1 MAAQYAYVMKNM
13 TKTFP
18 GAPKPVLSN
27 INLQF
32 YQGAKIGIV
41 GPNGAGK
48 STLIKI
54 MAGIDTDF
62 TGEAW
67 PGENITVGYLE
78 QEPEL
83 DASKTVLEN
92 VKDGARETADLVD
105 RFNAVSAAMGEP
117 DADFDALGTEM
128 AELQEK
134 IDAVDGWTLD
144 NQLEI
149 AMEALRCP
157 PGDMG
162 VETLSG
168 GEKRRVAL
176 TRLLIQKPSIL
187 LLDEPTNHLD
197 AESVEWLENHLKEYA
212 GAVLMITHDRYF
224 LDNVV
229 EWILELDR
237 GKYFPYEGNYST
249 YLEKKAKR
257 LAQEERE
264 ETGRSKA
271 LREELEWIRQTPA
284 ARQTKSKARI
294 RKFEQLQEAQDN
306 RKPGKA
312 QIVIQVP
319 ERLGGKVI
327 EVQNVS
333 KAYGDKLLFED
344 LSFTLPPGGIV
355 GVIGPNGAG
364 KSTLFKLIT
373 GKEQPDS
380 GKIDIGET
388 VRLGFVDQS
397 RDHLDPKHN
406 VWEEISD
413 GLDYM
418 KVNGMDM
425 STRAYVGAFNFKGQ
439 DQQKNVGKLS
449 GGERNRVHMAKMLKT
464 GGNVLLLDEPTNDL
478 DVETLGALE
487 DAIENFA
494 GCAVVISHDRFF
506 LDRLATHILAFEGNS
521 HVEWFE
527 GNFEAYEEDKRR
539 RLGDAADRPTRLAY
553 KKLTR

>member
-13 TKTFP
+13 TKTFT
-18 GAPKPVLSN
+18 GAPKPVLNN
-27 INLQF
+27 INPQF

-48 STLIKI
+48 STLMKI
-54 MAGIDTDF
+54 MAGIDTDYA
-62 TGEAW
+62 GEAW
-67 PGENITVGYLE
+67 PGENITVGYLP

-83 DASKTVLEN
+83 DPNKTVLEN
-92 VKDGARETADLVD
+92 VKDGARETADMVE
-105 RFNAVSAAMGEP
+105 RFNQIGIEMGEE
-117 DADFDALGTEM
+117 DADFDALSEEM
-128 AELQEK
+128 AELQDK

-157 PGDMG
+157 PSDAS
-162 VETLSG
+162 VENLSG

-176 TRLLIQKPSIL
+176 TRLLIQKPGIL

-197 AESVEWLENHLKEYA
+197 AESVNWLENHLAEYA

-229 EWILELDR
+229 GWILELDR
-237 GKYFPYEGNYST
+237 GSYYPYEGNYST
-249 YLEKKAKR
+249 YLDKKAKR

-264 ETGRSKA
+264 DSGRQRA
-271 LREELEWIRQTPA
+271 LSEELEWIRQTPKG
-284 ARQTKSKARI
+284 RQTKSKARL
-294 RKFEQLQEAQDN
+294 RKFEQLQDAQSD

-319 ERLGGKVI
+319 ERLGSQVI
-327 EVQNVS
+327 EAHNIS
-333 KAYGDKLLFED
+333 KSFGDKLLFED

-355 GVIGPNGAG
+355 GIIGPNGAG
-364 KSTLFKLIT
+364 KSTLFKIIT
-373 GKEQPDS
+373 GQEQPDS
-380 GKIDIGET
+380 GTIKIGDT
-388 VRLGFVDQS
+388 VHLGYVDQS
-397 RDHLDPKHN
+397 RDDLTASNN

-418 KVNGMDM
+418 KVNGHDT
-425 STRAYVGAFNFKGQ
+425 STRAYVGAFNFKGA

-449 GGERNRVHMAKMLKT
+449 GGERNRVHMAKMLKE

-478 DVETLGALE
+478 DVETLRALE